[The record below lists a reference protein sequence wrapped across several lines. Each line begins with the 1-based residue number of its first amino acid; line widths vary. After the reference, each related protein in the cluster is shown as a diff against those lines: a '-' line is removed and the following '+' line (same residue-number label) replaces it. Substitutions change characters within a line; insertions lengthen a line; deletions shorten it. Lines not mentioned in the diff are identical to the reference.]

1 MSTAVDEFRGGA
13 ACGVHDQESGVV
25 GVVKLPPDRGEVA
38 GDSVRGEG
46 VALCTMRPT
55 PRGGPHP
62 RGNTCSPVD
71 GFGRIR
77 TRVLPR
83 AFRGQPPAG
92 GNAVTARLVARRI
105 TRKPGTT
112 IGPPRVGFGNSGHPE
127 HRTITRLGRNGV
139 RAAFFPNSPG
149 TVPRLLMSDHRAWRR
164 VDANAQVELA
174 SACRRPLETFD
185 VSTISGI
192 CRQAKQLT
200 MIDSG
205 MLRENNYP

>member
-1 MSTAVDEFRGGA
+1 M
-13 ACGVHDQESGVV
+13 V
-25 GVVKLPPDRGEVA
+25 GVVKLPPDRGEIA

-83 AFRGQPPAG
+83 AFRGQPAAG

-112 IGPPRVGFGNSGHPE
+112 IDPPRVGFGNSGHPE
-127 HRTITRLGRNGV
+127 HRTITRPGRNRV
-139 RAAFFPNSPG
+139 RTAFFPNSPG

-164 VDANAQVELA
+164 ADANAQVELA